1 MQALQN
7 QSFLSSNATAMDE
20 LQAFL
25 RRRRQSAGP
34 ADDFNQ
40 IEQELHQ
47 LFVLAERE
55 A

>member
-1 MQALQN
+1 MQALQSR
-7 QSFLSSNATAMDE
+7 SFLSSDSTAMDE
-20 LQAFL
+20 LQDFL

-34 ADDFNQ
+34 ADDFKQ